1 MNEEILNLLREPT
14 ISVDNAARVLKIGRN
29 AAYEAVRRG
38 EIESIPIGKRRI
50 VPTAPLRKKLGIE
63 AVRA

>member
-1 MNEEILNLLREPT
+1 MNEEILKLLREPT

-29 AAYEAVRRG
+29 AAYEAVKRG

-50 VPTAPLRKKLGIE
+50 VPTAPLRKKLGLE
-63 AVRA
+63 AVA